1 MVLSAPHKKHPP
13 TQKKKHSHGILR
25 RRHQSHQPPVQN
37 REFGQNQKTLTSAVA
52 VYPPWWV
59 VDGSL
64 PSLDG
69 FWFQHVRERQ
79 GIITVTSLSLAPWS
93 PFISPI
99 VATGWNRQ
107 KQCESIG
114 RVQRSWT
121 TDAPFVCITYIYI
134 QPKNYGSW
142 NTNIIIDIYIYPVM
156 YIPPHSTRSGT
167 NPISTSLPK
176 NKHSPTSQSLVRQH
190 HETRCPPLF
199 RPSFKLKSL
208 ENSGRRMLG
217 RRWVVDSSTAMIIV
231 DTLKGYLKSS

>member
-1 MVLSAPHKKHPP
+1 MVEKGNLKLGNKVGSWTAEWPYILQTLSKPPFYTPNMVLSAPHKKHPP

-25 RRHQSHQPPVQN
+25 RRHQSHQPPVRN

-134 QPKNYGSW
+134 YNPKI
-142 NTNIIIDIYIYPVM
+142 TA
-156 YIPPHSTRSGT
+156 
-167 NPISTSLPK
+167 L
-176 NKHSPTSQSLVRQH
+176 
-190 HETRCPPLF
+190 ETQ
-199 RPSFKLKSL
+199 
-208 ENSGRRMLG
+208 
-217 RRWVVDSSTAMIIV
+217 T
-231 DTLKGYLKSS
+231 

>member
-134 QPKNYGSW
+134 YTTQKLRLLKHKHNYRYLYLPCNVHSTSFHQIGHEPHINFPPQKQTLPNEPVTCEATSW
-142 NTNIIIDIYIYPVM
+142 N
-156 YIPPHSTRSGT
+156 
-167 NPISTSLPK
+167 
-176 NKHSPTSQSLVRQH
+176 
-190 HETRCPPLF
+190 
-199 RPSFKLKSL
+199 
-208 ENSGRRMLG
+208 
-217 RRWVVDSSTAMIIV
+217 AMPAAF
-231 DTLKGYLKSS
+231 

>member
-1 MVLSAPHKKHPP
+1 MITLHI
-13 TQKKKHSHGILR
+13 TNCC
-25 RRHQSHQPPVQN
+25 N
-37 REFGQNQKTLTSAVA
+37 RMESTKTMRVHRKSSTIM
-52 VYPPWWV
+52 
-59 VDGSL
+59 D
-64 PSLDG
+64 
-69 FWFQHVRERQ
+69 
-79 GIITVTSLSLAPWS
+79 
-93 PFISPI
+93 
-99 VATGWNRQ
+99 NR
-107 KQCESIG
+107 CAI
-114 RVQRSWT
+114 
-121 TDAPFVCITYIYI
+121 CMYNLYIYI

>member
-1 MVLSAPHKKHPP
+1 MGFYEE
-13 TQKKKHSHGILR
+13 GISLINFRSKIASLAKIKRPWPR
-25 RRHQSHQPPVQN
+25 RI
-37 REFGQNQKTLTSAVA
+37 T
-52 VYPPWWV
+52 VYPRWWV

-121 TDAPFVCITYIYI
+121 TDGFTRKPICMYNLYIYI

-142 NTNIIIDIYIYPVM
+142 NTNIIIDIYIYRVM
-156 YIPPHSTRSGT
+156 CIPPHSTSSGT
-167 NPISTSLPK
+167 NRISTSLPK
-176 NKHSPTSQSLVRQH
+176 KKHSPTSQSLVRQH

-208 ENSGRRMLG
+208 ENSGRRM
-217 RRWVVDSSTAMIIV
+217 RRVEGGWSIHRQPW
-231 DTLKGYLKSS
+231 